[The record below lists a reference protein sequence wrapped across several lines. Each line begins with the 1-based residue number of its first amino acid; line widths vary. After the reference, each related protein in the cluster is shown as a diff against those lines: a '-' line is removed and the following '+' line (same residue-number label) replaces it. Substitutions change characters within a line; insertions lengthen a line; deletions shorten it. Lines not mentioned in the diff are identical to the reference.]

1 MILLEITPWIV
12 FRKIVCLEIM
22 CDDLPVRT
30 RAHQDYKKADFTKW
44 PYWIF
49 FKGVN
54 PRFWSKI
61 GNYSLVWFWIKQA
74 KK

>member
-1 MILLEITPWIV
+1 
-12 FRKIVCLEIM
+12 M

-30 RAHQDYKKADFTKW
+30 PALLDYKKADFTKW

-54 PRFWSKI
+54 P
-61 GNYSLVWFWIKQA
+61 
-74 KK
+74 